1 MLTENT
7 ASYIKPQAVLTAD
20 GSMTLSVPNSDE
32 HYHSTHGALQES
44 KHVYIQNGLLQ
55 IQKSAVR
62 ILEIGLGT
70 GLNCLLTYD
79 TFLKSEHI
87 HKIEYTAVEAYPIEP
102 DIIAELGYHNLIK
115 SIDSEK
121 FLKQLHTSP
130 ANTTFE
136 AATNFYCLL
145 HHRKI
150 EEITLPKNEYDLV
163 YFDAF
168 GPRTQPEMWS
178 EEILQKMFDSIDSG
192 GMLLTYCAKGSVKRS
207 LKSIGFVVES
217 LPGPPGKREITRAL
231 KS

>member
-1 MLTENT
+1 
-7 ASYIKPQAVLTAD
+7 
-20 GSMTLSVPNSDE
+20 MTLSVPNSDE

-87 HKIEYTAVEAYPIEP
+87 HKIEYTAVEAFPIEP
-102 DIIAELGYHNLIK
+102 DIITELGYHNLLK
-115 SIDSEK
+115 SNDSEK

>member
-1 MLTENT
+1 
-7 ASYIKPQAVLTAD
+7 
-20 GSMTLSVPNSDE
+20 MTLSVPNSDE
-32 HYHSTHGALQES
+32 HYHSMHGALQES
-44 KHVYIQNGLLQ
+44 THVYIQNGLLQ

-79 TFLKSEHI
+79 TFLKSENMHL
-87 HKIEYTAVEAYPIEP
+87 IEYTAVEAHPIDP
-102 DIIAELGYHNLIK
+102 DIIAELGYHNQIK

-121 FLKQLHTSP
+121 FLKQLHTST

-168 GPRTQPEMWS
+168 GPRNQPEMWS

-207 LKSIGFVVES
+207 LKSIGFLVES

>member
-1 MLTENT
+1 
-7 ASYIKPQAVLTAD
+7 
-20 GSMTLSVPNSDE
+20 MTLSVPNSDE
-32 HYHSTHGALQES
+32 HYHSMHGALQES
-44 KHVYIQNGLLQ
+44 THVYIQNGLLQ

-79 TFLKSEHI
+79 TFLKSENMHL
-87 HKIEYTAVEAYPIEP
+87 IEYTAVEAHPIDP
-102 DIIAELGYHNLIK
+102 DIIAELGYHNQIK

-178 EEILQKMFDSIDSG
+178 EEILKKMFDSIDSG

-207 LKSIGFVVES
+207 LKSIGFLVES

>member
-1 MLTENT
+1 
-7 ASYIKPQAVLTAD
+7 
-20 GSMTLSVPNSDE
+20 MTLSLPNSDE
-32 HYHSTHGALQES
+32 HYHSMHGALQES
-44 KHVYIQNGLLQ
+44 THVYIQNGLLQ
-55 IQKSAVR
+55 IQKSSVR

-79 TFLKSEHI
+79 TFLKSENMHL
-87 HKIEYTAVEAYPIEP
+87 IEYTAVEAHPIDP
-102 DIIAELGYHNLIK
+102 DIIAELGYHNQIK

-207 LKSIGFVVES
+207 LKSIGFLVES

>member
-1 MLTENT
+1 
-7 ASYIKPQAVLTAD
+7 
-20 GSMTLSVPNSDE
+20 MTLSLPNSDE
-32 HYHSTHGALQES
+32 HYHSMHGALQES
-44 KHVYIQNGLLQ
+44 THVYIQNGLLQ

-79 TFLKSEHI
+79 TFLKSENMHL
-87 HKIEYTAVEAYPIEP
+87 IEYTAVEAHPIEP

-136 AATNFYCLL
+136 AAINFYCLL

>member
-1 MLTENT
+1 
-7 ASYIKPQAVLTAD
+7 
-20 GSMTLSVPNSDE
+20 MTLSLPNSDE
-32 HYHSTHGALQES
+32 HYHSMHGALQES
-44 KHVYIQNGLLQ
+44 THVYIQNGLLQ

-79 TFLKSEHI
+79 TFLKSENMHL
-87 HKIEYTAVEAYPIEP
+87 IEYTAVEANPIEP
-102 DIIAELGYHNLIK
+102 DIIAELGYHNQIK

-168 GPRTQPEMWS
+168 GPRTQPEIWS

-207 LKSIGFVVES
+207 LRSIGFLVES
-217 LPGPPGKREITRAL
+217 LPGPPGKREITRAI

>member
-1 MLTENT
+1 
-7 ASYIKPQAVLTAD
+7 
-20 GSMTLSVPNSDE
+20 MTLSVPNSDE
-32 HYHSTHGALQES
+32 HYHSMHGALQES
-44 KHVYIQNGLLQ
+44 NHVYIQNGLLQ

-79 TFLKSEHI
+79 TFLKSENMHL
-87 HKIEYTAVEAYPIEP
+87 IEYTAVEAHPVDP
-102 DIIAELGYHNLIK
+102 DIIAELGYHNQIK

-207 LKSIGFVVES
+207 LRSIGFLVES
-217 LPGPPGKREITRAL
+217 LPGPPGKREITRAI

>member
-1 MLTENT
+1 
-7 ASYIKPQAVLTAD
+7 
-20 GSMTLSVPNSDE
+20 MTLSLPNSDE
-32 HYHSTHGALQES
+32 HYHSMHGALQES
-44 KHVYIQNGLLQ
+44 THVYIQNGLSQ
-55 IQKSAVR
+55 IQKSSVR

-79 TFLKSEHI
+79 TFLKSENMHL
-87 HKIEYTAVEAYPIEP
+87 IEYTAVEAHPVDP
-102 DIIAELGYHNLIK
+102 DIIAELGYHNQIK

-207 LKSIGFVVES
+207 LKSIGFLVES

>member
-1 MLTENT
+1 
-7 ASYIKPQAVLTAD
+7 
-20 GSMTLSVPNSDE
+20 MTLSVPNSDE
-32 HYHSTHGALQES
+32 HYHSMHGALQES
-44 KHVYIQNGLLQ
+44 THVYIQNGLLQ

-79 TFLKSEHI
+79 TFLKSENMHL
-87 HKIEYTAVEAYPIEP
+87 IEYTAVEAHPVDP
-102 DIIAELGYHNLIK
+102 DIIAELGYHNQIK

-207 LKSIGFVVES
+207 LRSIGFLVES
-217 LPGPPGKREITRAL
+217 LPGPPGKREITRAI

>member
-1 MLTENT
+1 
-7 ASYIKPQAVLTAD
+7 
-20 GSMTLSVPNSDE
+20 MTLSVPNSDE

>member
-1 MLTENT
+1 
-7 ASYIKPQAVLTAD
+7 
-20 GSMTLSVPNSDE
+20 MTLSLPNSDE
-32 HYHSTHGALQES
+32 HYHSMHGALQES
-44 KHVYIQNGLLQ
+44 THVYIQNGLSQ
-55 IQKSAVR
+55 IQKSSVR

-79 TFLKSEHI
+79 TFLKSENMHL
-87 HKIEYTAVEAYPIEP
+87 IEYTAVEAHPVDP
-102 DIIAELGYHNLIK
+102 DIIAELGYHNQIK

-168 GPRTQPEMWS
+168 GPRNQPEMWS

-207 LKSIGFVVES
+207 LRSIGFLVES

>member
-1 MLTENT
+1 
-7 ASYIKPQAVLTAD
+7 
-20 GSMTLSVPNSDE
+20 MTLSVPNSDE
-32 HYHSTHGALQES
+32 HYHSMHGALQES
-44 KHVYIQNGLLQ
+44 THVYIQNGLLQ

-79 TFLKSEHI
+79 TFLKSENMHL
-87 HKIEYTAVEAYPIEP
+87 IEYTAVEAHPIDP
-102 DIIAELGYHNLIK
+102 DIIAELGYHNQIK

-168 GPRTQPEMWS
+168 GPRNQPEMWS

-207 LKSIGFVVES
+207 LKSIGFLVES

>member
-1 MLTENT
+1 
-7 ASYIKPQAVLTAD
+7 
-20 GSMTLSVPNSDE
+20 MTLSLPNSDE
-32 HYHSTHGALQES
+32 HYHSMHGALQES
-44 KHVYIQNGLLQ
+44 THVYIQNGLLQ

-79 TFLKSEHI
+79 TFLKSENMHL
-87 HKIEYTAVEAYPIEP
+87 IEYTAVEANPIEP
-102 DIIAELGYHNLIK
+102 DIIAELGYHNQIK

-168 GPRTQPEMWS
+168 GPRTQPEIWS

-207 LKSIGFVVES
+207 LRSIGFLVES

>member
-1 MLTENT
+1 
-7 ASYIKPQAVLTAD
+7 
-20 GSMTLSVPNSDE
+20 MTLSLPNSDE
-32 HYHSTHGALQES
+32 HYHSMHGALQES
-44 KHVYIQNGLLQ
+44 THVYIQNGLLQ

-79 TFLKSEHI
+79 TFLKSENMHL
-87 HKIEYTAVEAYPIEP
+87 IEYTAVEAHPVDP
-102 DIIAELGYHNLIK
+102 DIIAELGYHNQIK

-168 GPRTQPEMWS
+168 GPRNQPEMWS

-207 LKSIGFVVES
+207 LKSIGFLVES

>member
-1 MLTENT
+1 
-7 ASYIKPQAVLTAD
+7 
-20 GSMTLSVPNSDE
+20 
-32 HYHSTHGALQES
+32 
-44 KHVYIQNGLLQ
+44 
-55 IQKSAVR
+55 
-62 ILEIGLGT
+62 
-70 GLNCLLTYD
+70 
-79 TFLKSEHI
+79 
-87 HKIEYTAVEAYPIEP
+87 
-102 DIIAELGYHNLIK
+102 
-115 SIDSEK
+115 
-121 FLKQLHTSP
+121 LKQLHTSP

-136 AATNFYCLL
+136 ATTNFYCLL

-207 LKSIGFVVES
+207 LKSIGFLVES
-217 LPGPPGKREITRAL
+217 LPGPPGKREMTRAL

>member
-1 MLTENT
+1 
-7 ASYIKPQAVLTAD
+7 
-20 GSMTLSVPNSDE
+20 MTLSLPNSDE
-32 HYHSTHGALQES
+32 HYHSMHGALQES
-44 KHVYIQNGLLQ
+44 THVYIQNGLLQ
-55 IQKSAVR
+55 IQKSTVR

-79 TFLKSEHI
+79 TFLKSENMHL
-87 HKIEYTAVEAYPIEP
+87 IEYTAVEAHPIDP
-102 DIIAELGYHNLIK
+102 DIIAELGYHNQIK

-207 LKSIGFVVES
+207 LKSIGFLVES

>member
-1 MLTENT
+1 
-7 ASYIKPQAVLTAD
+7 
-20 GSMTLSVPNSDE
+20 MTLSVPNSDE

-87 HKIEYTAVEAYPIEP
+87 HLIEYTAVEAFPIEP
-102 DIIAELGYHNLIK
+102 DIITELGYHNLLK
-115 SIDSEK
+115 SNDSEK

-178 EEILQKMFDSIDSG
+178 EEILKKMFDSIDSG

-207 LKSIGFVVES
+207 LKSIGFLVES
-217 LPGPPGKREITRAL
+217 LPGPPGKREMTRAL

>member
-1 MLTENT
+1 MHL
-7 ASYIKPQAVLTAD
+7 
-20 GSMTLSVPNSDE
+20 
-32 HYHSTHGALQES
+32 
-44 KHVYIQNGLLQ
+44 
-55 IQKSAVR
+55 
-62 ILEIGLGT
+62 
-70 GLNCLLTYD
+70 
-79 TFLKSEHI
+79 
-87 HKIEYTAVEAYPIEP
+87 IEYTAVEAHPIDP
-102 DIIAELGYHNLIK
+102 DIIAELGYHNQIK

-136 AATNFYCLL
+136 ATTNFYCLL

-178 EEILQKMFDSIDSG
+178 EEILKKMFDSIDSG

-207 LKSIGFVVES
+207 LKSIGFLVES

>member
-1 MLTENT
+1 
-7 ASYIKPQAVLTAD
+7 
-20 GSMTLSVPNSDE
+20 MTLSLPNSDE
-32 HYHSTHGALQES
+32 HYHSMHGALQES
-44 KHVYIQNGLLQ
+44 THVYIQNGLLQ

-79 TFLKSEHI
+79 TFLKSENMHL
-87 HKIEYTAVEAYPIEP
+87 IEYTAVEAHPVDP
-102 DIIAELGYHNLIK
+102 DIIVELGYHNQIK

-168 GPRTQPEMWS
+168 GPRNQPEMWS

-207 LKSIGFVVES
+207 LKSIGFLVES

>member
-1 MLTENT
+1 
-7 ASYIKPQAVLTAD
+7 
-20 GSMTLSVPNSDE
+20 MTLSLPNSDE
-32 HYHSTHGALQES
+32 HYHSMHGALQES
-44 KHVYIQNGLLQ
+44 THVYIQNGLLQ
-55 IQKSAVR
+55 IQKSSVR

-79 TFLKSEHI
+79 TFLKSENMHL
-87 HKIEYTAVEAYPIEP
+87 IEYTAVEAHPVDP
-102 DIIAELGYHNLIK
+102 DIIVELGYHNQIK

-178 EEILQKMFDSIDSG
+178 EEILKKMFDSIDSG

-207 LKSIGFVVES
+207 LKSIGFLVES

>member
-1 MLTENT
+1 
-7 ASYIKPQAVLTAD
+7 
-20 GSMTLSVPNSDE
+20 MTLSLPNSDE
-32 HYHSTHGALQES
+32 HYHSMHGALQES
-44 KHVYIQNGLLQ
+44 THVYIQNGLLQ
-55 IQKSAVR
+55 IQKSSVR

-79 TFLKSEHI
+79 TFLKSEHM
-87 HKIEYTAVEAYPIEP
+87 HLIEYTAVEAHPVDP
-102 DIIAELGYHNLIK
+102 DIIVELGYHNQIK

-145 HHRKI
+145 YHRKI

-207 LKSIGFVVES
+207 LKSIGFLVES

>member
-1 MLTENT
+1 
-7 ASYIKPQAVLTAD
+7 
-20 GSMTLSVPNSDE
+20 MTLSLPNSDE
-32 HYHSTHGALQES
+32 HYHSMHGALQES
-44 KHVYIQNGLLQ
+44 NHVYIQNGLLQ

-79 TFLKSEHI
+79 TFLKSENMHL
-87 HKIEYTAVEAYPIEP
+87 IEYTAVEAHPVDP
-102 DIIAELGYHNLIK
+102 DIIAELGYHNQIK

-136 AATNFYCLL
+136 AATNFYCRL

-207 LKSIGFVVES
+207 LRSIGFLVES

>member
-1 MLTENT
+1 
-7 ASYIKPQAVLTAD
+7 
-20 GSMTLSVPNSDE
+20 MTLSVPNSDE
-32 HYHSTHGALQES
+32 HYHSMHGALQES
-44 KHVYIQNGLLQ
+44 THVYIQNGLSQ
-55 IQKSAVR
+55 IQKSSVR

-87 HKIEYTAVEAYPIEP
+87 HLIEYTAVEAHPIDP
-102 DIIAELGYHNLIK
+102 DIIAELGYHNQIK

-168 GPRTQPEMWS
+168 GPRNQPEMWS

-207 LKSIGFVVES
+207 LKSIGFLVES

>member
-1 MLTENT
+1 
-7 ASYIKPQAVLTAD
+7 
-20 GSMTLSVPNSDE
+20 MTLSVPNSDE
-32 HYHSTHGALQES
+32 HYHSMHGALQES
-44 KHVYIQNGLLQ
+44 THVYIQNGLLQ

-87 HKIEYTAVEAYPIEP
+87 HLIEYTAVEAHPIDP
-102 DIIAELGYHNLIK
+102 DIIAELGYHNQIK

-168 GPRTQPEMWS
+168 GPRNQPEMWS

-207 LKSIGFVVES
+207 LKSIGFLVES

>member
-1 MLTENT
+1 
-7 ASYIKPQAVLTAD
+7 
-20 GSMTLSVPNSDE
+20 MTLSVPNSDE

-87 HKIEYTAVEAYPIEP
+87 HKIEYTAVEAFPIEP
-102 DIIAELGYHNLIK
+102 DIITELGYHNLIK

>member
-1 MLTENT
+1 
-7 ASYIKPQAVLTAD
+7 
-20 GSMTLSVPNSDE
+20 MTLSLPNSDE
-32 HYHSTHGALQES
+32 HYHSMHGALQES
-44 KHVYIQNGLLQ
+44 THVYIQNGLSQ
-55 IQKSAVR
+55 IQKSSVR

-79 TFLKSEHI
+79 TFLKSENMHL
-87 HKIEYTAVEAYPIEP
+87 IEYTAVEAHPVDP
-102 DIIAELGYHNLIK
+102 DIIVELGYHNQIK

-145 HHRKI
+145 YHRKI

-207 LKSIGFVVES
+207 LKSIGFLVES

>member
-1 MLTENT
+1 
-7 ASYIKPQAVLTAD
+7 
-20 GSMTLSVPNSDE
+20 MTLSLPNSDE
-32 HYHSTHGALQES
+32 HYHSMHGALQES
-44 KHVYIQNGLLQ
+44 THVYIQNGLLQ

-79 TFLKSEHI
+79 TFLKSENMHL
-87 HKIEYTAVEAYPIEP
+87 IEYTAVEAHPIDP
-102 DIIAELGYHNLIK
+102 DIIAELGYHNQIK

-168 GPRTQPEMWS
+168 GPRNQPEMWS

-207 LKSIGFVVES
+207 LKSIGFLVES

>member
-1 MLTENT
+1 
-7 ASYIKPQAVLTAD
+7 
-20 GSMTLSVPNSDE
+20 MTLSVPNSDE
-32 HYHSTHGALQES
+32 HYHSMHGALQES
-44 KHVYIQNGLLQ
+44 THVYIQNGLLQ
-55 IQKSAVR
+55 IQKSSVR

-79 TFLKSEHI
+79 TFLKSENMHL
-87 HKIEYTAVEAYPIEP
+87 IEYTAVEAHPVDP
-102 DIIAELGYHNLIK
+102 DIIVELGYHNQIK

-207 LKSIGFVVES
+207 LKSIGFLVES

>member
-1 MLTENT
+1 
-7 ASYIKPQAVLTAD
+7 
-20 GSMTLSVPNSDE
+20 MTLSVPNSDE
-32 HYHSTHGALQES
+32 HYHSMHGALQES
-44 KHVYIQNGLLQ
+44 NHVYIQNGLLQ

-79 TFLKSEHI
+79 TFLKSENMHL
-87 HKIEYTAVEAYPIEP
+87 IEYTAVESHPVDP
-102 DIIAELGYHNLIK
+102 DIIAELGYHNQIK

-207 LKSIGFVVES
+207 LRSIGFLVES
-217 LPGPPGKREITRAL
+217 LPGPPGKREITRAI

>member
-1 MLTENT
+1 
-7 ASYIKPQAVLTAD
+7 
-20 GSMTLSVPNSDE
+20 MTLSLPNSDE
-32 HYHSTHGALQES
+32 HYHSMHGALQES
-44 KHVYIQNGLLQ
+44 THVYIQNGLSQ
-55 IQKSAVR
+55 IQKSSVR

-79 TFLKSEHI
+79 TFLKSENMHL
-87 HKIEYTAVEAYPIEP
+87 IEYTAVEAHPIDP
-102 DIIAELGYHNLIK
+102 DIIAELGYHNQIK

-168 GPRTQPEMWS
+168 GPRNQPEMWS

-207 LKSIGFVVES
+207 LKSIGFLVES

>member
-1 MLTENT
+1 
-7 ASYIKPQAVLTAD
+7 
-20 GSMTLSVPNSDE
+20 MTLSLPNSDE
-32 HYHSTHGALQES
+32 HYHSMHGALQES
-44 KHVYIQNGLLQ
+44 THVYIQNGLSQ
-55 IQKSAVR
+55 IQKSSVR

-79 TFLKSEHI
+79 TFLKSENMHL
-87 HKIEYTAVEAYPIEP
+87 IEYTAVEAHPIDP
-102 DIIAELGYHNLIK
+102 DIIAELGYHNQIK

-145 HHRKI
+145 YHRKI

-207 LKSIGFVVES
+207 LKSIGFLVES

>member
-1 MLTENT
+1 
-7 ASYIKPQAVLTAD
+7 
-20 GSMTLSVPNSDE
+20 MTLSLPNSDE
-32 HYHSTHGALQES
+32 HYHSMHGALQES
-44 KHVYIQNGLLQ
+44 THVYIQNGLLQ
-55 IQKSAVR
+55 IQKSSVR

-79 TFLKSEHI
+79 TFLKSENMHL
-87 HKIEYTAVEAYPIEP
+87 IEYTAVEAHPVDP
-102 DIIAELGYHNLIK
+102 DIIVELGYHNQIK

-207 LKSIGFVVES
+207 LRSIGFLVES